1 MSRDACYVGFVGAC
15 RCLSVLVLLSHHWYK
30 MACSTSFLGK
40 GHFVRGLRL
49 RWDLLLVGCLL
60 AVVMTASWAQS
71 TSSAWLTDGRPN
83 QLATEAVRYLE
94 LADADGLN
102 PEHYLA
108 GELAREL
115 ELLQQPGAFDPVAA
129 SAFAQRLTAA
139 MTQYLSD
146 LALGR
151 VTAREV
157 YNDFDGADPRQFDA
171 SLELRSAV
179 DSGDVG
185 VAVQRARPTFPL
197 YPALRQA
204 LAQYQAIEQSA
215 AWAQPLPMPNGRKL
229 EEGGDYPALAVLR
242 ERLVLLGDLPESTLT
257 PQTYNAVLVQG
268 VEAFQRRHGLTVDG
282 VIGPKTLAALNV
294 SPAERVSQI
303 ALSMERLRWTPLH
316 QDERLIAVNLPGFML
331 YGYEV
336 DEQGQVDV
344 KVEMRVVVGRSLNHR
359 TPVFDEDMLFIEFS
373 PYWNIPPSIARGET
387 IPALRKDPEY
397 LSKQQMEFV
406 DPSGNASS
414 EVTEQKIQ
422 AVLDGQLRIRQR
434 PGDHNALGAIK
445 FIFPNNQNIFLHH
458 TPSTHLFARD
468 RRDLSHGCI
477 RVQEPVDLAKFVLEY
492 DTDWP
497 EARIREAM
505 DAGQSKT
512 IRLKDPIPVL
522 IGYSTVLAR
531 NGEVFFYPDLYGHDA
546 TLIKALARYQGL
558 Q

>member
-1 MSRDACYVGFVGAC
+1 MEPS
-15 RCLSVLVLLSHHWYK
+15 LVQDGMYDIL
-30 MACSTSFLGK
+30 FGK
-40 GHFVRGLRL
+40 EHLVRGLRL
-49 RWDLLLVGCLL
+49 RWDFLL
-60 AVVMTASWAQS
+60 AGCVLALVMTASWAQS
-71 TSSAWLTDGRPN
+71 TSSGWLTDGRPN
-83 QLATEAVRYLE
+83 QLATEAVQYLE

-108 GELAREL
+108 GELAQEL
-115 ELLQQPGAFDPVAA
+115 ELLQQPGEFDPVAA

-197 YPALRQA
+197 YPSLRQA
-204 LAQYQAIEQSA
+204 LAQYQAIEESA
-215 AWAQPLPMPNGRKL
+215 AWAEPLPLPNGRKL
-229 EEGGDYPALAVLR
+229 EEGGEYPALAVLR
-242 ERLVLLGDLPESTLT
+242 QRLVLLGDLPESTLT
-257 PQTYNAVLVQG
+257 PQTYDASLVQG

-282 VIGPKTLAALNV
+282 IIGPKTLAALNV

-336 DEQGQVDV
+336 DDQGQVDV

-406 DPSGNASS
+406 DPSGNVSY

-422 AVLDGQLRIRQR
+422 AVLNGQLRIRQR

-477 RVQEPVDLAKFVLEY
+477 RVQEPVDLATFVLEY
-492 DTDWP
+492 DADWP
-497 EARIREAM
+497 EARILEAM
-505 DAGQSKT
+505 EAGQSKT

-546 TLIKALARYQGL
+546 TLIKALALYQGL